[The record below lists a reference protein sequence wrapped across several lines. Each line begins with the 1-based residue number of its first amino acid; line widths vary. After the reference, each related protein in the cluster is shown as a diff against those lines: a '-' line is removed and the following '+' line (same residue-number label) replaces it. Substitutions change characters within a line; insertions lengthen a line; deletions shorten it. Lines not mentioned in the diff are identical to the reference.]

1 MGRWYLVHIGIQ
13 AFGLLLGLAGFLLA
27 VTQFNP
33 IPLDL
38 AHFQLGVAVIILALF
53 QPLNSLPRLTMHHV
67 SLTRSRLPLQHLSN
81 ICLGHSRTHGLT
93 VTMLLPASGAS
104 KEPSAW
110 SSGA

>member
-13 AFGLLLGLAGFLLA
+13 AFGLLLGLAGFLVA

-33 IPLDL
+33 IPRDL

-67 SLTRSRLPLQHLSN
+67 SPPGSCPLE
-81 ICLGHSRTHGLT
+81 RRAP
-93 VTMLLPASGAS
+93 M
-104 KEPSAW
+104 SALQTL
-110 SSGA
+110 